1 MSYKSYKDFIE
12 DPGKVYFLKRKA
24 SFGNIIDFEK
34 KGNRVVFYLGY
45 KDDEWGWTNKN
56 YKDQTGKT
64 PDWLKPSDDYYGDDW
79 DDAPYEHNAGRVY
92 DEFIQTV
99 RIYYY
104 DTDWKI
110 IEPCDGEIN
119 SKYSKEDFKNGKVP
133 CIIVIRDELAQKFD
147 NEYRFSFWWDYINN
161 NEGDYDYQ
169 NVECFYFGDI
179 LINGITLESKEFGGT
194 F

>member
-79 DDAPYEHNAGRVY
+79 DDASYEHNAGRVY

-133 CIIVIRDELAQKFD
+133 CIIIIRDELAQKFD
-147 NEYRFSFWWDYINN
+147 NEYRFSFSLLDNLKGSTNN
-161 NEGDYDYQ
+161 FVHD
-169 NVECFYFGDI
+169 F
-179 LINGITLESKEFGGT
+179 LESGSNILKCNSTSIPSFLNPV
-194 F
+194 